1 MTKNVTPITSTLE
14 RIIMRQA
21 IDATEL
27 DLKTSYANLRTYCD
41 DPDQH
46 RLCAYRLAGMRRS
59 LDTLEATLRT
69 CMHDER
75 MRGLSDDCPT
85 LSNVKP

>member
-27 DLKTSYANLRTYCD
+27 DLKTSYGNLRTYCE
-41 DPDQH
+41 DPTQH
-46 RLCAYRLAGMRRS
+46 HLCKYRLADMRKS
-59 LDTLEATLRT
+59 LDTLEATLRA
-69 CMHDER
+69 CMDDER
-75 MRGLSDDCPT
+75 QRGLTDPISAT
-85 LSNVKP
+85 L